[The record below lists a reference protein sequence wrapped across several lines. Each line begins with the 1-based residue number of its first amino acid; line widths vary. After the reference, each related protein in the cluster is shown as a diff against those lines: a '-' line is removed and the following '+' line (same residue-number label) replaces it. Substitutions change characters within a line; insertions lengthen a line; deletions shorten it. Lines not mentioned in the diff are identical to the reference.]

1 MGIEIERKFLVK
13 DLSVLK
19 GLSGVTMRQGYLAD
33 GSMSVRVRLA
43 GTKGFL
49 TLKGTAPG
57 LSRPE
62 FEYGIP
68 ERDALDLLNNHV
80 TLGSLDKIRF
90 LIPVGRHTFE
100 VDMFLGPLAGLVVAE
115 VELACEVEEFISP
128 SWLGAE
134 VSHDLRYTNAAL
146 AKSHRIPSRD

>member
-1 MGIEIERKFLVK
+1 MGIEIERKFLVN

-19 GLSGVTMRQGYLAD
+19 GRTGITMRQGYLAE

-43 GTKGFL
+43 GTQGFI

-62 FEYGIP
+62 FEYSIP

-90 LIPVGRHTFE
+90 LVPVGRHTFE
-100 VDMFLGPLAGLVVAE
+100 VDMFVGPLAGLVVAE
-115 VELACEVEEFISP
+115 VELSSEAEEFISP
-128 SWLGAE
+128 PWLGAE

-146 AKSHRIPSRD
+146 AKTNRIPSRD